1 MNPYAPP
8 LPPHARPPH
17 PLVYLLLI
25 MPFGATT
32 GFIAI
37 TLGFLLTNRG
47 GVSVAEVA
55 TMIAIATAPNA
66 FKFLWAP
73 IVDFTLTA
81 KKWYLIAS
89 VLTALC
95 LFATGT
101 LPLKLESMALITVF
115 GLVAGFTNTLISMAV
130 ESLMAYN
137 TPSED
142 MGLTAGWFQAGNL
155 GGNGVGAGLAL
166 WVAENSSINWLPGA
180 TLAIIFLLCNLALL
194 FVPSPVRESEV
205 AFSHSLPV
213 RLLIN
218 LKEMF
223 FDIWAIVSRNAG
235 FLALLI
241 CFLPIGSGGAT
252 AVFQSIS
259 REWLITDGVLVGN
272 ITGTAGGMLS
282 ALGSLVG
289 GYICQR
295 LDNKRSYALFGLLM
309 AGCALGMAFAPR
321 TPQMYI
327 LFVLL
332 YLFIVGLSYA
342 AFTAVVLEVIGK
354 GAAATKYNVFAS
366 LSNVPITYM
375 GYLLG
380 QAYDGCSGKDPLFP
394 VCGSKPML
402 YTDAGMG
409 LLGIVVFLAFVP
421 LARRYLK

>member
-1 MNPYAPP
+1 MNPSVAPN
-8 LPPHARPPH
+8 ASSAPH

-32 GFIAI
+32 GFITI

-55 TMIAIATAPNA
+55 TMIAITTAPNA

-73 IVDFTLTA
+73 IVDFTLSA
-81 KKWYLIAS
+81 KKWYVIAS
-89 VLTALC
+89 VLTAFS
-95 LFATGT
+95 LFLTGA
-101 LPLKLESMALITVF
+101 LPLKLESMALITAF
-115 GLVAGFTNTLISMAV
+115 GLVANFANTLISMAV

-142 MGLTAGWFQAGNL
+142 MGRTAGWYQAGNL

-166 WVAENSSINWLPGA
+166 AIAESSSVTWLPGA
-180 TLAIIFLLCNLALL
+180 TLAVIFLLCNLALWYL
-194 FVPSPVRESEV
+194 PNQVRESG
-205 AFSHSLPV
+205 AALAPSLPEKV
-213 RLLIN
+213 FIN

-223 FDIWAIVSRNAG
+223 IDIWAIVSRNAG

-259 REWLITDGVLVGN
+259 REWGIIDGVLVGN
-272 ITGTAGGMLS
+272 INGTAGGMLS

-295 LDNKRSYALFGLLM
+295 LDNKRAYALFGLLM
-309 AGCALGMAFAPR
+309 VLCALGMAFAPR
-321 TPQMYI
+321 TPNMYI

-366 LSNVPITYM
+366 LSNVPINYM

-380 QAYDGCSGKDPLFP
+380 QAYDGCSGKNPLFP
-394 VCGSKPML
+394 SCGSNPML

-409 LLGIVVFLAFVP
+409 FLGIVVFLAFVP

>member
-1 MNPYAPP
+1 MINPAATTQP
-8 LPPHARPPH
+8 AAPH
-17 PLVYLLLI
+17 PLLYMLLI
-25 MPFGATT
+25 LPFGATT
-32 GFIAI
+32 GFVTI

-47 GVSVAEVA
+47 GVSVAAVA
-55 TMIAIATAPNA
+55 TMIAITTAPNA

-81 KKWYLIAS
+81 KKWYVIAS
-89 VLTALC
+89 VLTAIS
-95 LFATGT
+95 LFLTGA
-101 LPLKLESMALITVF
+101 LPPTLESLALITAF
-115 GLVAGFTNTLISMAV
+115 GLVANFANTLISMAV
-130 ESLMAYN
+130 ESLMAHN
-137 TPSED
+137 TPTED
-142 MGLTAGWFQAGNL
+142 MGRTAGWYQAGNL

-166 WVAENSSINWLPGA
+166 WIAERSTITWLPGA

-194 FVPSPVRESEV
+194 YLPSPGLESR
-205 AFSHSLPV
+205 ANSAHSLLGQM
-213 RLLIN
+213 LLI

-223 FDIWAIVSRNAG
+223 IDIWGIISRNAG

-252 AVFQSIS
+252 SVFQSIS
-259 REWLITDGVLVGN
+259 REWGITDGVLVGN
-272 ITGTAGGMLS
+272 INGTAGGMLS

-289 GYICQR
+289 GYICQTM
-295 LDNKRSYALFGLLM
+295 DNKRAYALFGIVM
-309 AGCALGMAFAPR
+309 VICALGMAWAPR
-321 TPQMYI
+321 TPNMYI
-327 LFVLL
+327 LFVLV
-332 YLFIVGLSYA
+332 YLFIVGLAYA

-366 LSNVPITYM
+366 LSNVPINYM

-380 QAYDGCSGKDPLFP
+380 QAYDGCSNKGSLFAH
-394 VCGSKPML
+394 CGSVPML